1 MKTSWVTRKLEQAG
15 PLSFSAYCI
24 TAAFS
29 VYFCMYAFRKP
40 FTAGT
45 FDDVS
50 LWGVGFKT
58 ILVSSQVFGYT
69 LSKFIGIKVIS
80 EMTAGRRAIGILVLI
95 GLAHLSLLLF
105 GLVPPP
111 FNFVCLFLNGLPLG
125 MVFGLVLSFLEGRR
139 LTEALAAGLCAS
151 FIVASGCVKSV
162 GRYLIVATDVSE
174 YWMPFL
180 TGLIFVGP
188 LVLFVWMLNQI
199 PPPRPE
205 DIEHRAPREPMSATE
220 RRQFFATHALG
231 LSLLILTY
239 IVLTIMRS
247 IRDDFAVEIWRD
259 LGEAGKPAIFAQ
271 SETLVMLGVVVING
285 AAILIRDNRRAF
297 RLAFSIVVSGFMI
310 VCLSI
315 FAFSKQ
321 WLPGFA
327 FMVLT
332 GFGMYIPYVA
342 FHTTIFERLI
352 AVFRNKANIGYLMYL
367 ADATGYLGYVA
378 VMLVRNISGGP
389 IDYLGFF
396 LQAST
401 VMALASM
408 LLMIGSLVYFRR
420 KMGDASEVSVV
431 TSP

>member
-1 MKTSWVTRKLEQAG
+1 MKTSRVTKKLEQAG
-15 PLSFSAYCI
+15 PVPFSAYCI
-24 TAAFS
+24 IAAFS
-29 VYFCMYAFRKP
+29 TYFCMYAFRRP
-40 FTAGT
+40 FTAAT

-50 LWGVGFKT
+50 LWGVGYKT

-80 EMTAGRRAIGILVLI
+80 EMAAGRRAAGILVLI
-95 GLAHLSLLLF
+95 GLGHLSLMLF

-111 FNFVCLFLNGLPLG
+111 YNFVFLFLNGLPLG

-151 FIVASGCVKSV
+151 FIVSSGCVKSV
-162 GRYLIVATDVSE
+162 GRYLVLSAGVSE

-180 TGLIFVGP
+180 TGLIFIGP
-188 LVLFVWMLNQI
+188 LLAFVWMLNQI
-199 PPPRPE
+199 PPPKAE
-205 DIEHRAPREPMSATE
+205 DVEQRAPRVPMRSAD
-220 RRQFFATHALG
+220 RRRFFAAHALG
-231 LSLLILTY
+231 LSLLIVTY

-285 AAILIRDNRRAF
+285 AAILVRDNRQAMRMAISMV
-297 RLAFSIVVSGFMI
+297 LAGFVV

-315 FAFSKQ
+315 LAFTQ
-321 WLPGFA
+321 GWLPGFA

-332 GFGMYIPYVA
+332 GLGMYIPYVA

-352 AVFRNKANIGYLMYL
+352 AVFRGKANIGYLLYL
-367 ADATGYLGYVA
+367 ADAMGYLGYVA
-378 VMLVRNISGGP
+378 VMLFRNFGERSIN
-389 IDYLGFF
+389 YLGFF

-401 VMALASM
+401 IMALVSIV
-408 LLMIGSLVYFRR
+408 LMIGSLVYFQRR
-420 KMGDASEVSVV
+420 MGSPSDVEVAAS
-431 TSP
+431 